1 MVTANIPPADVQ
13 IGIYIMQSLTAAVR
27 KNMVR
32 RQGRIA
38 AYMLKM
44 QKKAMKSSHRFVP
57 SFP

>member
-13 IGIYIMQSLTAAVR
+13 IGIYIIQSLTAAVG

-32 RQGRIA
+32 PQGRMS

-44 QKKAMKSSHRFVP
+44 HKKSDEK
-57 SFP
+57 